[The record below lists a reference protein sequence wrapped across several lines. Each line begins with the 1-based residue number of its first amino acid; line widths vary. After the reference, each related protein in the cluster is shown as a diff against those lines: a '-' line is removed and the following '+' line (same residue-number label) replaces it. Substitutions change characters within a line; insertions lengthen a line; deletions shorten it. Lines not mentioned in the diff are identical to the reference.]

1 MHAISVKIQEI
12 STSISKVLPPGFL
25 YNFNGVVITFNV
37 VISVI
42 KNLSD
47 IVIKVP
53 SNNTQNIQ
61 ESHLVIGHIICEIIE
76 NFSIEKR

>member
-1 MHAISVKIQEI
+1 MKTIAMTGK
-12 STSISKVLPPGFL
+12 
-25 YNFNGVVITFNV
+25 NGGD
-37 VISVI
+37 I

-76 NFSIEKR
+76 NFRIEKR